1 MRAGAKNILAVNGGS
16 SSIKFALYGASGPVA
31 SHETDEK
38 LLSGKIERIGQDN
51 ATLTYTSNRSLGTNS
66 QDVKTNSQDLKK
78 EQLPV
83 KASDL
88 SAAGLFLLDWLE
100 KRGDVFPLA
109 AVGHRVVHGGSRTEA
124 CAVDEDLLKDLRQLT
139 VYDPDH
145 LPGEIELMQLIR
157 RQYPGL
163 LQIACFDTAFH
174 TTLPAVARM
183 LPIPRRYTRA
193 GIRRYG
199 FHGLSYAYIV
209 TELTRIA
216 GPVVAMGPVIVAHL
230 GSGAS
235 LAAIRDGISVDTT
248 MGFTPAGGVVMGTR
262 PGDLDPGVLWAIQ
275 DRERYSPEQLDH
287 FINHECGLLG
297 VSETSSDMQELLA
310 LESSD
315 VRAAEA
321 VALFCYEVRKAI
333 GALSAVLGGLD
344 ALVFTGGIGERSSI
358 IRSRIC
364 AGLGYLG
371 IGLDQRANAA
381 DEVMLS
387 SADARTR
394 VYSIPTDEEWMIAAI
409 VKQVL

>member
-1 MRAGAKNILAVNGGS
+1 MPAVNQHILAVNGGS
-16 SSIKFALYGASGPVA
+16 SSIKFALYVAGGPVVRPVA
-31 SHETDEK
+31 MKKT
-38 LLSGKIERIGQDN
+38 LSGKIERIGQDN
-51 ATLTYTSNRSLGTNS
+51 ATLTYTNNRT
-66 QDVKTNSQDLKK
+66 QKK

-83 KASDL
+83 KAPDL
-88 SAAGLFLLDWLE
+88 SAAGILLLDWLE
-100 KRGDVFPLA
+100 KQGDVFPLA

-124 CAVDEDLLKDLRQLT
+124 GAVDDDLLNDLQRLT
-139 VYDPDH
+139 AYDPDH
-145 LPGEIELMQLIR
+145 LPGEIELMRLIR

-174 TTLPAVARM
+174 ATLPAVARM
-183 LPIPRRYTRA
+183 LPIPRRYAQA

-199 FHGLSYAYIV
+199 FHGLSYAYIL
-209 TELTRIA
+209 TELTRVA
-216 GPVVAMGPVIVAHL
+216 GPEVAMGSVIVAHL

-235 LAAIRDGISVDTT
+235 LAAIRDGVSVDTT

-262 PGDLDPGVLWAIQ
+262 PGDLDPGVVWAIL
-275 DRERYSPEQLDH
+275 DRERYSPAQLDH

-315 VRAAEA
+315 SRAADA

-333 GALSAVLGGLD
+333 GAFSAVLGGLD
-344 ALVFTGGIGERSSI
+344 ALVFTGGIGERSSV

-364 AGLGYLG
+364 TGLEYLG

-381 DEVMLS
+381 DEAALS
-387 SADARTR
+387 TAGARTR
-394 VYSIPTDEEWMIAAI
+394 VYAIPTDEEWMIATI
-409 VKQVL
+409 VNQLL

>member
-1 MRAGAKNILAVNGGS
+1 MPAENKNILAVNGGS
-16 SSIKFALYGASGPVA
+16 SSIKFALYD
-31 SHETDEK
+31 TDEK

-51 ATLTYTSNRSLGTNS
+51 ATLTYTNSRSL
-66 QDVKTNSQDLKK
+66 KTNSQELKTNSRDEKK

-83 KASDL
+83 KAPDL
-88 SAAGLFLLDWLE
+88 LAAGIFLLDWLE

-109 AVGHRVVHGGSRTEA
+109 AVGHRIVHGGARTEA
-124 CAVDEDLLKDLRQLT
+124 CAVDDELLKELQQLT

-145 LPGEIELMQLIR
+145 LPGEIELLRLIR
-157 RQYPGL
+157 KQYPGL

-183 LPIPRRYTRA
+183 LPIPRRYVQA

-209 TELTRIA
+209 TELTRVA
-216 GPVVAMGPVIVAHL
+216 GPGAARGSVIVAHL

-235 LAAIRDGISVDTT
+235 LAAIRDGVSIDTT

-275 DRERYSPEQLDH
+275 DRERYSPERLDH

-315 VRAAEA
+315 NRAAEA

-333 GALSAVLGGLD
+333 GAFSAVLGGLD
-344 ALVFTGGIGERSSI
+344 ALVFTGGIGERSSVV
-358 IRSRIC
+358 RSRIC
-364 AGLGYLG
+364 AGLDYLG

-381 DEVMLS
+381 NKVMLS
-387 SADARTR
+387 STDARTR
-394 VYSIPTDEEWMIAAI
+394 VYSIPTDEEWMIATI